1 MTMARSS
8 QSENSKISNSVNELN
23 CRFEMMDNNISDEE
37 KIAEVDHYIQQLVN
51 SEYSVSQIRD
61 IVMSSIRRLQKREI
75 KMKERSNRYR
85 SAEESLESRI
95 KKKLLEAMALRKKRI
110 ILDVNLSPRL
120 LQFCL

>member
-8 QSENSKISNSVNELN
+8 QSENSKISISVNELN

-95 KKKLLEAMALRKKRI
+95 KKKFLEAMVLRKKRI
-110 ILDVNLSPRL
+110 ILMKRKM
-120 LQFCL
+120 QRGRKRF

>member
-8 QSENSKISNSVNELN
+8 QSENSKISISVNELN

-110 ILDVNLSPRL
+110 ILMKRKM
-120 LQFCL
+120 QRGRKRF